1 MVEIVF
7 FYFVLK
13 YFETRMEENKKGPVI
28 MRRFLYKIAYA
39 IGFVLFILASIV
51 AGIVTIWVMLG
62 G

>member
-1 MVEIVF
+1 
-7 FYFVLK
+7 
-13 YFETRMEENKKGPVI
+13 MEENKKGPVI